1 MAISGLLVRAA
12 EHVRKMKTAAR
23 ATRRSRVADALPRL
37 AARTDDEVRVWD
49 TLSEL
54 RPREGQ
60 LEQCKHYSGRWS
72 SQL

>member
-1 MAISGLLVRAA
+1 
-12 EHVRKMKTAAR
+12 
-23 ATRRSRVADALPRL
+23 VADALPRL

-60 LEQCKHYSGRWS
+60 LEQCKHGWPVELAAVNTLEKKASEV
-72 SQL
+72 